1 MLYVTTLDRTVTYT
15 AQATLER
22 ATGPEGGLFVPM
34 TLPQYDRKGL
44 AAVLALPFWDC
55 VASILNQ
62 FFPLRLQGSSLQGTE
77 GVLPEPVYIRYKI
90 AVAELWDRKT
100 GSFQGLRSDLCDRLG
115 SKLRSRGNWPL
126 WRWTLR
132 CCLASTALRAGPAG
146 CEEGSR
152 FSWLWL
158 PGSLPCLLRP
168 GMPDGWD
175 FPWGM

>member
-62 FFPLRLQGSSLQGTE
+62 FSPCASRVAVSRNGG
-77 GVLPEPVYIRYKI
+77 GAAEPVYIRYKI

-100 GSFQGLRSDLCDRLG
+100 GSFQGLRSDL
-115 SKLRSRGNWPL
+115 
-126 WRWTLR
+126 
-132 CCLASTALRAGPAG
+132 
-146 CEEGSR
+146 
-152 FSWLWL
+152 
-158 PGSLPCLLRP
+158 
-168 GMPDGWD
+168 
-175 FPWGM
+175 

>member
-62 FFPLRLQGSSLQGTE
+62 FFPCASRVAVSRERMGCCRS
-77 GVLPEPVYIRYKI
+77 RYTSVI
-90 AVAELWDRKT
+90 
-100 GSFQGLRSDLCDRLG
+100 
-115 SKLRSRGNWPL
+115 KLRWQSCGTGRPARFRAFGPTCATGWAPSSAPGELAFCGGGHCAAVWPL
-126 WRWTLR
+126 RR
-132 CCLASTALRAGPAG
+132 CVPVRLAAKRGAGSAG
-146 CEEGSR
+146 YGFWGVYHACCG
-152 FSWLWL
+152 LVC
-158 PGSLPCLLRP
+158 PTDGTSL
-168 GMPDGWD
+168 
-175 FPWGM
+175 WGM